1 MEEKVPREVQE
12 EYQRGSKVIK
22 KGDKYICTEC
32 HSDVPVKKSCPICKT
47 EIDWDRI
54 LAETRR

>member
-22 KGDKYICTEC
+22 KASNMYALNVIQMY
-32 HSDVPVKKSCPICKT
+32 
-47 EIDWDRI
+47 R
-54 LAETRR
+54 